1 MRSLLHL
8 GAFLLVLGCGQAA
21 AAGPGS
27 PDGADRRF
35 VDMEALNGADAEILR
50 SAGFEGAHP
59 DLWFRRL
66 GAEARQSGRLEDAR
80 GYFRRAAR
88 FGDKLSQAAYAEM
101 LWEGQGGH
109 VDRSLAYAWM
119 DLAAERGAPLA
130 LAHRERY
137 WHRLDETE
145 RTRALEVGQA
155 VYAEYG
161 DAVALP
167 RLERTMRRVA
177 NNVTGSRTG
186 WVGRVDVSLGM
197 DPSGRTGAPKPGES
211 YYADRYWKIDDYVRW
226 QNEVLRTPVPEGRVD
241 VGAPESVP
249 DGD

>member
-1 MRSLLHL
+1 MRTLSRL
-8 GAFLLVLGCGQAA
+8 GALLLALAGGQAV
-21 AAGPGS
+21 AAGPG
-27 PDGADRRF
+27 PAEGADARFVDRQALDGADP
-35 VDMEALNGADAEILR
+35 EILR
-50 SAGFEGAHP
+50 SAGFEAAHP
-59 DLWFRRL
+59 DLQFRRL
-66 GAEARQSGRLEDAR
+66 GAEALQAGRLEDAR

-101 LWEGQGGH
+101 LWEGQGGPA
-109 VDRSLAYAWM
+109 DRPLGYAWM

-137 WHRLDETE
+137 WHRLDEAE

-161 DAVALP
+161 DAIALP

-197 DPSGRTGAPKPGES
+197 DPGGRTGAPKRGES
-211 YYADRYWKIDDYVRW
+211 YYADRYWKIDEYVRW
-226 QNEVLRTPVPEGRVD
+226 QNEALRTPVPEGRVD
-241 VGAPESVP
+241 VGAPESLP